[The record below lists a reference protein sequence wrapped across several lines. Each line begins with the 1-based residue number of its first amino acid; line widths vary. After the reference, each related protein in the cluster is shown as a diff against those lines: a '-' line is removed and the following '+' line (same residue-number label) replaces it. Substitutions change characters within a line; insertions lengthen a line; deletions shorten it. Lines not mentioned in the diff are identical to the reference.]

1 MGPSLLS
8 ALDVFMLSPV
18 CLSVT
23 PDCSLP
29 GASVHGIS
37 HLCSLPVG
45 NRKGTATVNK
55 SLAAPP
61 KIKQRASR
69 HMKNAQH
76 DQSSEKHQS
85 KPQ

>member
-37 HLCSLPVG
+37 QARILDQVAISF
-45 NRKGTATVNK
+45 
-55 SLAAPP
+55 
-61 KIKQRASR
+61 SR
-69 HMKNAQH
+69 G
-76 DQSSEKHQS
+76 SSRPRDRTLVS
-85 KPQ
+85 